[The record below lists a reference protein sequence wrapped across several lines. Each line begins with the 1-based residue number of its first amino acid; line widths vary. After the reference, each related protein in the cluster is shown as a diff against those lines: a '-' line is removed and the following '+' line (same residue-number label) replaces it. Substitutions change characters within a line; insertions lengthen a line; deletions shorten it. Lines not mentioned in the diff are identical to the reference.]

1 MPPTNANP
9 GAGGA
14 RVHGISKSDTASP
27 TRNQIP
33 AQTNPA
39 ARSADDER
47 AAAVAA
53 FLLDAA
59 DALAIKVGTD
69 GENVVTISTTRVP
82 FAAIRWLEA
91 ELVNHKREV
100 IAAIMREN
108 PDVFDTEGAS

>member
-14 RVHGISKSDTASP
+14 RVHGISKSDAASP
-27 TRNQIP
+27 SRNQPP
-33 AQTNPA
+33 AQSNPA
-39 ARSADDER
+39 TS
-47 AAAVAA
+47 AAVAR
-53 FLLDAA
+53 FLLEAA
-59 DALAIKVGTD
+59 DALNVKVGFYGT
-69 GENVVTISTTRVP
+69 EVITVSTTRVP

-91 ELVNHKREV
+91 ELVKHKREV